1 MSSRVPQYTGA
12 LLRIEFFPA
21 KMATDHLLLEV
32 EIFCLVVLAPV
43 EKKIV
48 ESISLVF
55 AFGFFFQKRKV
66 RIAINRRFKCICSE
80 NSYLGDFFGSGYF
93 VFLFLLS

>member
-43 EKKIV
+43 EKKNSRIN
-48 ESISLVF
+48 L
-55 AFGFFFQKRKV
+55 FGFCVWFFLSKEEG
-66 RIAINRRFKCICSE
+66 E
-80 NSYLGDFFGSGYF
+80 NSHK
-93 VFLFLLS
+93 